1 MQFGR
6 IHGLAL
12 ATLGIILL
20 GLQVMSFM
28 TPNNV
33 TRGSAQS
40 STLKVEH
47 RTIPVAGI
55 FGVLC
60 LFAGAGIY
68 ITRRNADEP
77 KKKYAVK

>member
-20 GLQVMSFM
+20 GLQVMFFM
-28 TPNNV
+28 TPNNA
-33 TRGSAQS
+33 RGAAQS
-40 STLKVEH
+40 SALKVEH

-55 FGVLC
+55 LGVVL
-60 LFAGAGIY
+60 LIAGAGIF

-77 KKKYAVK
+77 EKQYAVK